1 MKGQGEPGRGG
12 SRERERKREGKEGRE
27 KNKGVFTCL
36 WNQQLAA
43 LSHNLRHMDVIRTTV
58 SVCECVSDYI
68 CVWERESTG
77 VSVSLRCRLQKTV
90 TFLWCS
96 KMTVVLNNPPLKHTH
111 TNSRLVWN
119 LERPRV
125 TLHKKLCLIGS
136 QRNCVCFSM
145 CVCLSD
151 L

>member
-1 MKGQGEPGRGG
+1 MDEGAGRARKRWEQ
-12 SRERERKREGKEGRE
+12 RERERKREGKEGRE

-58 SVCECVSDYI
+58 CASVCLTISVCER
-68 CVWERESTG
+68 EREHRSEC
-77 VSVSLRCRLQKTV
+77 VFKHVSLRCRLQKTV

-111 TNSRLVWN
+111 T
-119 LERPRV
+119 
-125 TLHKKLCLIGS
+125 HKLPSCVELGTS
-136 QRNCVCFSM
+136 Q
-145 CVCLSD
+145 SD
-151 L
+151 TT

>member
-58 SVCECVSDYI
+58 CASVCLTISVCER
-68 CVWERESTG
+68 EREHRSEC
-77 VSVSLRCRLQKTV
+77 VFKHVSLRCRLQKTV

-111 TNSRLVWN
+111 TQTPVLCGTWN
-119 LERPRV
+119 VPE
-125 TLHKKLCLIGS
+125 
-136 QRNCVCFSM
+136 
-145 CVCLSD
+145 
-151 L
+151 

>member
-58 SVCECVSDYI
+58 CASVCLTISVCER
-68 CVWERESTG
+68 EREHRSEC
-77 VSVSLRCRLQKTV
+77 VFKHVSLRCRLQKTV

-111 TNSRLVWN
+111 THTQTPVLCGTWN
-119 LERPRV
+119 VPE
-125 TLHKKLCLIGS
+125 
-136 QRNCVCFSM
+136 
-145 CVCLSD
+145 
-151 L
+151 